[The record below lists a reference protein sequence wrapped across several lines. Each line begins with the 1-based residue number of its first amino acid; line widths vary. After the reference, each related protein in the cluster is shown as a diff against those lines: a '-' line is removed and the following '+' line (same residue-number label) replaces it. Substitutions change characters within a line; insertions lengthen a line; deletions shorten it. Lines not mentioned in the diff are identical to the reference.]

1 MSRRGNGEGSITRH
15 KKSGLYMAR
24 YTIHT
29 AEGPKRKTIYGKK
42 REEVRDKLAKAL
54 ADGVDGLAYDDE
66 NMTVGQYLN
75 KWLNSSVRGSVR
87 ESTFDC
93 YEVICRRH
101 IILAL
106 GRIKLSK
113 LTPIHVQDFYRDRLD
128 SGLAAAS
135 VHKCHTVLHKALGQ
149 AVKWHLI
156 PRNVCD
162 AEGSTA
168 YFGGGDANP
177 LARRDAASP
186 RNGTWRQAGSTLRA
200 RHHHRD
206 EAGRTLGVEVARR

>member
-113 LTPIHVQDFYRDRLD
+113 LTPIHVQDF
-128 SGLAAAS
+128 
-135 VHKCHTVLHKALGQ
+135 
-149 AVKWHLI
+149 
-156 PRNVCD
+156 
-162 AEGSTA
+162 
-168 YFGGGDANP
+168 
-177 LARRDAASP
+177 
-186 RNGTWRQAGSTLRA
+186 
-200 RHHHRD
+200 
-206 EAGRTLGVEVARR
+206 